1 MSGPTSM
8 KLASPTPVDARI
20 RKKYLII
27 YFIIIFL
34 SFIPLTIFEY
44 YYFTLF
50 WVSGWTW
57 LFWLLIPFNIIA
69 GIYILLLSSL
79 IVSKIFIMIVN
90 LIHKPKEGIFQRDI
104 KDKDYLFWN
113 IRNLIKKWPLYV
125 AGTNPLP
132 WLKNKFTLRIFG
144 VRIGKNTSCDQCW
157 ISSEFITIGNNVICG
172 ISSSIL
178 SYGIERNKFYI
189 KKINIGDNVEMGS
202 KVVLMPGTQIGE
214 NAKISAHS
222 YTLPGQ
228 ILDVNKN
235 YGGHPANLLEES
247 K

>member
-34 SFIPLTIFEY
+34 SFIPLTIFEN
-44 YYFTLF
+44 YYFKLF
-50 WVSGWTW
+50 WVSGWIW
-57 LFWLLIPFNIIA
+57 LFWILFPLNIIA

-113 IRNLIKKWPLYV
+113 IRNMIKKWPLYIS
-125 AGTNPLP
+125 GTNPLP
-132 WLKNKFTLRIFG
+132 WLKNKFVLRIFG
-144 VRIGKNTSCDQCW
+144 VRIGKNTSCD
-157 ISSEFITIGNNVICG
+157 
-172 ISSSIL
+172 
-178 SYGIERNKFYI
+178 
-189 KKINIGDNVEMGS
+189 
-202 KVVLMPGTQIGE
+202 
-214 NAKISAHS
+214 
-222 YTLPGQ
+222 
-228 ILDVNKN
+228 
-235 YGGHPANLLEES
+235 
-247 K
+247 